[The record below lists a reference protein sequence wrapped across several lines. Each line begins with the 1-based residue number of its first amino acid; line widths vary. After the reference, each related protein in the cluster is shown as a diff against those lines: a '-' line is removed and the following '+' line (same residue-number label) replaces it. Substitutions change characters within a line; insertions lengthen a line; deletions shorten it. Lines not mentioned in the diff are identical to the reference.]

1 MARKEIFNPRRHR
14 LLRKQI
20 PLGENAVSLALGLVL
35 VAVIAWVWSTGDD
48 IDPSRRDL
56 PVALLEG
63 DRPKI
68 HIYNLPLR
76 RWVEPGST
84 APTAPMVDLGL
95 FPVSLIAD
103 GWSLVGRV
111 RKFDAS
117 NLYEKINGEAEKFL
131 KQGFV
136 AMHYAV
142 VQAPPGGEG
151 ESARDELAVELYDQG
166 AVPGSIGIFA
176 AHGAAGRRTEAR
188 GGVTFFT
195 TSIGVI
201 GRVGRYFFRAAGTSS
216 SERIQE
222 KSVRLVRSFS
232 ALAGPQRVAKTVQTA
247 PNPGAVPVPKSPGQ
261 VVTEGASKSTG
272 PDTPEGMRIL
282 LDALGVEESAI
293 GFKAENAFQLDFAT
307 KFWFARLAEVADSPD
322 AQAFVRVGESA
333 TETEVVLAK
342 LIVEQ
347 RNDFEE
353 VDSPSRAWTMMRHA
367 FLRTYFAVAKGVALE
382 LTI

>member
-48 IDPSRRDL
+48 IDPSSRDL

-117 NLYEKINGEAEKFL
+117 NSLRKN
-131 KQGFV
+131 QRR
-136 AMHYAV
+136 
-142 VQAPPGGEG
+142 GGEV
-151 ESARDELAVELYDQG
+151 S
-166 AVPGSIGIFA
+166 
-176 AHGAAGRRTEAR
+176 
-188 GGVTFFT
+188 
-195 TSIGVI
+195 
-201 GRVGRYFFRAAGTSS
+201 
-216 SERIQE
+216 
-222 KSVRLVRSFS
+222 
-232 ALAGPQRVAKTVQTA
+232 
-247 PNPGAVPVPKSPGQ
+247 
-261 VVTEGASKSTG
+261 
-272 PDTPEGMRIL
+272 
-282 LDALGVEESAI
+282 
-293 GFKAENAFQLDFAT
+293 
-307 KFWFARLAEVADSPD
+307 
-322 AQAFVRVGESA
+322 
-333 TETEVVLAK
+333 
-342 LIVEQ
+342 
-347 RNDFEE
+347 
-353 VDSPSRAWTMMRHA
+353 
-367 FLRTYFAVAKGVALE
+367 
-382 LTI
+382 